1 MRAMKKLARRALV
14 ALLGLVLL
22 AAAALALPIPGW
34 RTGWGEVE
42 ALDLA
47 PAGAFALDSHR
58 VWIDTDAACGAG
70 RMTDSDDCL
79 ALVALLKA
87 RGADVVGIS
96 TVFGNAPLE
105 VTDATTRALTSQLAA
120 EGFEVPSVHRGR
132 DAATTADGVD
142 PTPAER
148 ALEKAFSDA
157 PMVII
162 ALGPLTNIA
171 AVLRRRPDLAP
182 RVRRIVAVMGQ
193 RPNHVFH
200 PVEGGTAAIL
210 FGHGPIFRD
219 FNFVKDD
226 AAAAEL
232 LARGLPITLIP
243 YEAAREIAITG
254 RDLDAMRH
262 AGPSARWVAER
273 SRGWLDFWREDIR
286 QRGFFPFDLVA
297 ATYLLHPELFR
308 CAELSASIEPHS
320 WFWRWRLGESGLF
333 VKPGRVEA
341 GDEPVPRVVYCPTL
355 SPGLHDAAL
364 TDLIRQAGWLSF
376 IRRSRWPRM
385 WAASAGVWA
394 RAIA

>member
-1 MRAMKKLARRALV
+1 MRAVRKIARRALV
-14 ALLGLVLL
+14 VLLGLVLL
-22 AAAALALPIPGW
+22 AAATLALPIPGW
-34 RTGWGEVE
+34 RTGWVEVE
-42 ALDLA
+42 GLDLA
-47 PAGAFALDSHR
+47 PAGAFALDSHS

-79 ALVALLKA
+79 GLLALLKA

-105 VTDATTRALTSQLAA
+105 VTDGTTRALTSQLGA
-120 EGFEVPSVHRGR
+120 EEVQVPPVHRGR
-132 DAATTADGVD
+132 DSPAGSNDHD

-148 ALEKAFSDA
+148 ALAKALADA

-182 RVRRIVAVMGQ
+182 RVQRIVAVMGQ

-210 FGHGPIFRD
+210 FGHGPVFQD

-232 LARGLPITLIP
+232 LAHGLPITLIP

-254 RDLDAMRH
+254 HDLEAMRD
-262 AGPSARWVAER
+262 AGPGARWVAER
-273 SRGWLDFWREDIR
+273 SQGWLDFWREDIR
-286 QRGFFPFDLVA
+286 QPGFFPFDLVG

-308 CAELSASIEPHS
+308 CAELPAAIEPHS
-320 WFWRWRLGESGLF
+320 WFWRWRLGETGLF
-333 VKPGRVEA
+333 VEPAPA
-341 GDEPVPRVVYCPTL
+341 GGEGYHRVVYCPTL
-355 SPGLHDAAL
+355 SPGLHDAILADL
-364 TDLIRQAGWLSF
+364 TRQAERLSF

-385 WAASAGVWA
+385 WAASAAVWA
-394 RAIA
+394 SAIA